1 MVVENNTFIY
11 SSEEKINIQTSKSSF
26 GDALHLIS
34 LVSLYS
40 VFLFC
45 SISLLQTLN
54 STQSGFLFHTDFPI
68 LKSQRFYLCSSYKS
82 YNPSFTPYWW
92 MHAKIKFDVFEVLMS
107 GDPFEIG
114 KTFIFGNIQPFCNA
128 FCVKFW

>member
-11 SSEEKINIQTSKSSF
+11 SSEENINIQTSKSSF

-45 SISLLQTLN
+45 SISLL
-54 STQSGFLFHTDFPI
+54 
-68 LKSQRFYLCSSYKS
+68 
-82 YNPSFTPYWW
+82 
-92 MHAKIKFDVFEVLMS
+92 
-107 GDPFEIG
+107 
-114 KTFIFGNIQPFCNA
+114 
-128 FCVKFW
+128 